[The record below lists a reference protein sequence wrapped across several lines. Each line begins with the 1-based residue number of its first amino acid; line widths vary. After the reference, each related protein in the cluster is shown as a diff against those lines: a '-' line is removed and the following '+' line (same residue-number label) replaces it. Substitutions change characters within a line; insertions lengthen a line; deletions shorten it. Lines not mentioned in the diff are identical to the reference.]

1 MIRLQLMCC
10 AISTF
15 VCFTFRG
22 ESGNQGSGTV
32 RASVRLAEVFKPIFE
47 LPKYKIRLQFK
58 YMESVAESRGVGVTE
73 YYLSYVVI
81 QC

>member
-1 MIRLQLMCC
+1 M
-10 AISTF
+10 
-15 VCFTFRG
+15 
-22 ESGNQGSGTV
+22 